1 MPTRNG
7 VGRAGGLLDESQTFT
22 RMVSSDPPCRWG
34 AERRATARGRARAT
48 AHGDDDDRHE
58 RGAHPRCGAKNSR
71 QSVRGDER
79 AGAGARG
86 AVIARDDARWR
97 RDFEIRARARDA
109 RSNARCGA
117 VDDARARRVTRDIFC
132 TSFRAGFGFEE
143 RGRRV
148 QVRERD
154 ARDGDGEQSFETTDG
169 RIERGSAREC
179 RR

>member
-1 MPTRNG
+1 M
-7 VGRAGGLLDESQTFT
+7 GRAGGLLDESQTFT

-117 VDDARARRVTRDIFC
+117 VDDARARRVTRDIFVRLFAQVLDLKSADDAYRC
-132 TSFRAGFGFEE
+132 ANATRAM
-143 RGRRV
+143 
-148 QVRERD
+148 
-154 ARDGDGEQSFETTDG
+154 ETVKSRLKQPTDV
-169 RIERGSAREC
+169 
-179 RR
+179 

>member
-109 RSNARCGA
+109 RSRAIDANTPPVMRTARLDGSESIRA
-117 VDDARARRVTRDIFC
+117 ARPRT
-132 TSFRAGFGFEE
+132 
-143 RGRRV
+143 RGRGARHRHPYPSRRHRAPHDADAARK
-148 QVRERD
+148 VRGGASHD
-154 ARDGDGEQSFETTDG
+154 TD
-169 RIERGSAREC
+169 
-179 RR
+179 